1 MKTILVGID
10 FTKSSEN
17 SLNYAIKIA
26 EQSHSKILLFHAL
39 TAPMVHSNS
48 GLFFI
53 AVNNITKNS
62 EQKMIELQAQ
72 LCANYKNIKFEVE
85 ITYEGIRNKVE
96 TLSKTHKIS
105 FVVLGLEVK
114 NKLLKFLNGT
124 TSLDL
129 IGKINCPIITVPS
142 KYKNHQIK
150 KMIIA
155 LELIKPIGLKI
166 SNRIYSII
174 KTLSVEHEF
183 VHIKTNEDVNMKQ
196 LNYKHLNI
204 IEFNAQS
211 LETGIKTYAKKSNAD
226 LIMVIS
232 HNYSTLHNL
241 FKETDSQK
249 IILSSS
255 IPIISIHN

>member
-17 SLNYAIKIA
+17 SLNYAIKVA
-26 EQSHSKILLFHAL
+26 EQSHTKILLFHAL
-39 TAPMVHSNS
+39 TAPMIHSNS

-53 AVNNITKNS
+53 AVDSITKNA

-72 LCANYKNIKFEVE
+72 LSAKHKNIKFEIE
-85 ITYEGIRNKVE
+85 ITYDGIRNKVE
-96 TLSKTHKIS
+96 TLSKTHKIAL
-105 FVVLGLEVK
+105 VVLGLEVK

-129 IGKINCPIITVPS
+129 TGKINCPIITVPS
-142 KYKNHQIK
+142 KHKKHHLQ

-155 LELIKPIGLKI
+155 LDLKNPIGLKV
-166 SNRIYSII
+166 SNQIHSII
-174 KTLSVEHEF
+174 KTLKVEPEF
-183 VHIKTNEDVNMKQ
+183 VHIKTNDDEDSKR
-196 LNYKHLNI
+196 LKYKHLNI
-204 IEFNAQS
+204 IEFNANNFES
-211 LETGIKTYAKKSNAD
+211 GIKSYARKSKAD
-226 LIMVIS
+226 LILIIS

-241 FKETDSQK
+241 FNESDSQK
-249 IILSSS
+249 IILTSS

>member
-39 TAPMVHSNS
+39 TAPMIHSNS

-53 AVNNITKNS
+53 AVDNITKNI
-62 EQKMIELQAQ
+62 EQKMKELQAQ
-72 LCANYKNIKFEVE
+72 LSTVHKNIKFEIE

-96 TLSKTHKIS
+96 ALSKTHKIS
-105 FVVLGLEVK
+105 MVVLGLEVK

-129 IGKINCPIITVPS
+129 TGKINCPIITVPS
-142 KYKNHQIK
+142 KYKNHQVK

-155 LELIKPIGLKI
+155 LDLIKPIGLKI
-166 SNRIYSII
+166 SNNIHSII
-174 KTLSVEHEF
+174 KTLNVEPEF
-183 VHIKTNEDVNMKQ
+183 VHIKTNDNIDIKQ
-196 LNYKHLNI
+196 LKYKHLNI
-204 IEFNAQS
+204 TEFNAQNF
-211 LETGIKTYAKKSNAD
+211 ETGIKNYAKKSNAD

-249 IILSSS
+249 IILSSR